1 MIALLYKL
9 FATNFANCVL
19 HIHFMLEVQ
28 SSCNTSSGQCKHCKF
43 CFYFRYGNLHYFFFL
58 TDQYGIALIFHIF
71 WKIRWSTWWYCHIYI
86 FLFQLPSAFSIFFS
100 HPFYFILFYFLH
112 LFLWYEDL
120 LLILIFFTSSSQLCF
135 CLFLF
140 YFYTFWP
147 LRHSSP
153 CRSIPSPT
161 PFSCCIYFIVFWER
175 GFFLKGDL

>member
-100 HPFYFILFYFLH
+100 HPFYFNFFFFFTFISVVWRSSAYFNFLHKFISAMFLSILILFLHFL
-112 LFLWYEDL
+112 
-120 LLILIFFTSSSQLCF
+120 
-135 CLFLF
+135 
-140 YFYTFWP
+140 TF
-147 LRHSSP
+147 
-153 CRSIPSPT
+153 
-161 PFSCCIYFIVFWER
+161 EA
-175 GFFLKGDL
+175 